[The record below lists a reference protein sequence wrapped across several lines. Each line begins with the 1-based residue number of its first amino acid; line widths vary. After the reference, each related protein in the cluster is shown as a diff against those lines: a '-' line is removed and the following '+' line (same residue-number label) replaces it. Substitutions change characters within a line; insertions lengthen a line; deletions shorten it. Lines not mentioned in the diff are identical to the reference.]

1 MIAACGRPRLRWG
14 RAVRQNGRVTI
25 EPGVIP
31 PGRPWQSRL
40 LWIDCIAAAIVGV
53 LLLALSPWLARLF
66 ALPHSLV
73 LVIGAANLAYGA
85 YSFSL
90 ARRAH
95 RPMALIVLLVCAN
108 AAWAVV
114 CVALV
119 VRYRGEA
126 SVFGMMQFI
135 GEGAFVGG
143 LALLE
148 WQHRATLATAP
159 RGSDV

>member
-1 MIAACGRPRLRWG
+1 
-14 RAVRQNGRVTI
+14 
-25 EPGVIP
+25 
-31 PGRPWQSRL
+31 
-40 LWIDCIAAAIVGV
+40 
-53 LLLALSPWLARLF
+53 
-66 ALPHSLV
+66 
-73 LVIGAANLAYGA
+73 
-85 YSFSL
+85 
-90 ARRAH
+90 
-95 RPMALIVLLVCAN
+95 
-108 AAWAVV
+108 
-114 CVALV
+114 VALV